1 MVTSPFSCSLLYY
14 LYNKKSINIIL
25 LII

>member
-1 MVTSPFSCSLLYY
+1 MVTSPFSCFLLYC